1 MYYDL
6 GQWSI
11 VDGTKVLIGDCV
23 RFLES
28 GYANKGRIDVYID
41 LGSIFSD
48 DLSVEHEEEDEI
60 FVLRKYVDPFWKSN
74 YLYSR
79 TNVAGLLVVRDKSI
93 IKPQMAQS

>member
-11 VDGTKVLIGDCV
+11 VDETKVLIGDCV

-41 LGSIFSD
+41 HFSEPLCD
-48 DLSVEHEEEDEI
+48 FIE
-60 FVLRKYVDPFWKSN
+60 
-74 YLYSR
+74 
-79 TNVAGLLVVRDKSI
+79 
-93 IKPQMAQS
+93 